1 MKFSVFQSKSLFVI
15 ELFIWRNKDCNYFIV
30 FFIFHRHEEKSSM
43 AVAVQGN
50 RDLGRHVV
58 QNFVHAIRAGKQK
71 ARCSSER
78 VRLMVMNF
86 REARPPGWFH
96 NARAMPLLSLAWP
109 TSTNSLSFSLS
120 PIAVQFDSSF
130 LFSSSETATA
140 RCTSRWTHARPRG
153 KENHETR

>member
-1 MKFSVFQSKSLFVI
+1 
-15 ELFIWRNKDCNYFIV
+15 
-30 FFIFHRHEEKSSM
+30 M

-86 REARPPGWFH
+86 REARPPG
-96 NARAMPLLSLAWP
+96 
-109 TSTNSLSFSLS
+109 
-120 PIAVQFDSSF
+120 
-130 LFSSSETATA
+130 
-140 RCTSRWTHARPRG
+140 
-153 KENHETR
+153 